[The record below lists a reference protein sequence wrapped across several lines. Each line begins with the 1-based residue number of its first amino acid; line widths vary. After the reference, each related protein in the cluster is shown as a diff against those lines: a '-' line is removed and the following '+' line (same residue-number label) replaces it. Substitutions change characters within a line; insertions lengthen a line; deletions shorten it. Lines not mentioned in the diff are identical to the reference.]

1 MKKRVKTTY
10 NLEREE
16 YFVYRHDTC
25 IAINLA
31 KVIRAS
37 LAELR
42 SQLLRN
48 GYRGSYQTLKMH
60 LDFGGKLSKNHFF
73 VYTMSYYLPWRI
85 QLQTAEEI
93 IVRRRPCMT

>member
-1 MKKRVKTTY
+1 MVLRKFGFR
-10 NLEREE
+10 LLG
-16 YFVYRHDTC
+16 
-25 IAINLA
+25 LA
-31 KVIRAS
+31 WQSSAPS
-37 LAELR
+37 DP
-42 SQLLRN
+42 
-48 GYRGSYQTLKMH
+48 YQTLKMH